1 MEIITIL
8 LVILC
13 SLLLGREWSRYE
25 KRIHALE
32 ESVKNLETSN
42 RQRLPY
48 KAFEEILNA
57 MAALDKEKTEMEFHV
72 SLIDNARGHIA
83 NAMKAGTVREKK

>member
-1 MEIITIL
+1 MEITTIL

-13 SLLLGREWSRYE
+13 FLLLGREWSRYE
-25 KRIHALE
+25 KRINALE
-32 ESVKNLETSN
+32 RAVEKLEASN

-57 MAALDKEKTEMEFHV
+57 MTALDKEKTELEFHV

-83 NAMKAGTVREKK
+83 NAMNVGTNREK